1 MNRLLYGDCL
11 EWLQKTADDL
21 VDLIYLDPPFNSARI
36 HNVIFRAPTGERNA
50 QSMAFDDTWKW
61 GPQAESEFD
70 RLLIGRNTSVSETI
84 RAFRAFLGD
93 SDVMAYLVMMT
104 IRLVELHRV
113 LKPTGLLFLHCDPTA
128 SHYLKVMMDTIF
140 GGDRYINE
148 LIWRRT
154 GAHNSTRSFGQIH
167 DVIHVYSK
175 TAKYKF
181 NVVRRPYMK
190 GHVKKRYKD
199 ISTGTP
205 RFTSGGN
212 VLTGA
217 GATSGDSGNVWRG
230 FDPASKDRHW
240 AVPTFYEALMP
251 ETYKALSVTEKLEA
265 LYQAKLVTIEP
276 GNAWPTMVR
285 YLDERDGGTS
295 PRYLGLSTVHR
306 RIRVRYRRGH

>member
-1 MNRLLYGDCL
+1 MKCHGVKRR
-11 EWLQKTADDL
+11 QRSL
-21 VDLIYLDPPFNSARI
+21 VERVPRKFTPVS
-36 HNVIFRAPTGERNA
+36 FRW
-50 QSMAFDDTWKW
+50 S
-61 GPQAESEFD
+61 QAESEFD

-175 TAKYKF
+175 TAKYKC
-181 NVVRRPYMK
+181 NVVRRPYLRECF
-190 GHVKKRYKD
+190 V
-199 ISTGTP
+199 
-205 RFTSGGN
+205 F
-212 VLTGA
+212 
-217 GATSGDSGNVWRG
+217 
-230 FDPASKDRHW
+230 
-240 AVPTFYEALMP
+240 LMP
-251 ETYKALSVTEKLEA
+251 RRVLSKHRTLKSCQGWE
-265 LYQAKLVTIEP
+265 Y
-276 GNAWPTMVR
+276 R
-285 YLDERDGGTS
+285 RDGLRWYFVS
-295 PRYLGLSTVHR
+295 CSNVDRPD
-306 RIRVRYRRGH
+306 